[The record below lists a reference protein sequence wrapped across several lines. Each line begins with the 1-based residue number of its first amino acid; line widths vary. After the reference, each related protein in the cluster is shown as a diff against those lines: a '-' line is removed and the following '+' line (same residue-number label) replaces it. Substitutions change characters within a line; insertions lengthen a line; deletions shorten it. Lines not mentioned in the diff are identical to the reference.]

1 MSSKS
6 SRVKRKKIIRRD
18 GGYQILIGE
27 NGCKC
32 LQWVIHCFYCNT
44 LLTGVRNMTIDHG
57 VPVSKGGKSDL
68 DNLKIACYPCN
79 YKKADKT
86 L

>member
-1 MSSKS
+1 
-6 SRVKRKKIIRRD
+6 
-18 GGYQILIGE
+18 
-27 NGCKC
+27 
-32 LQWVIHCFYCNT
+32 
-44 LLTGVRNMTIDHG
+44 MTIDHG